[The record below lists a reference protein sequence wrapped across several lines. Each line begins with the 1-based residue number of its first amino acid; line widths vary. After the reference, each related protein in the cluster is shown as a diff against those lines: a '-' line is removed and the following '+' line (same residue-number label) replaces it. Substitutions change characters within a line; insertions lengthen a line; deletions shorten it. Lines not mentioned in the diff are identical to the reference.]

1 MTPSPEENRL
11 RWIRDL
17 GACLQWH
24 KEKAIKTKPVIIGG
38 APTDENI
45 LHNVFYNAI
54 LDALI
59 LVENLPLVKE
69 EDEVEVVVDTT
80 KGKVK
85 NITNEV
91 KEEDEDTSNS

>member
-1 MTPSPEENRL
+1 MSPSPEDNRL

-24 KEKAIKTKPVIIGG
+24 KEKAVETKPIIIG
-38 APTDENI
+38 ATRSDENV

-59 LVENLPLVKE
+59 LVENLPLATDE
-69 EDEVEVVVDTT
+69 EADLPNLIIE
-80 KGKVK
+80 
-85 NITNEV
+85 
-91 KEEDEDTSNS
+91 EEDEDTSDS

>member
-24 KEKAIKTKPVIIGG
+24 KEKAVETKPVIIG
-38 APTDENI
+38 AQPNNENI
-45 LHNVFYNAI
+45 LHIVFYNAI

-59 LVENLPLVKE
+59 LVENLPLEVN

-91 KEEDEDTSNS
+91 KEEDEDTSDS